1 MTTRTWTATN
11 GNFKWETASNWSGGM
26 TPQAGDD
33 VVLPSQSG
41 GPYTVDLSSA
51 TPKLNSLAIGN
62 DASLNNNTNAVTLVL
77 DAGASLTTTG
87 AISIALYGTIEGQ
100 GSINAGGGFNI
111 VNAGAG
117 TPHILAGT
125 AHAGGALDLTGA
137 IAYGI
142 ALGFANTSKATTLK
156 LESANSFSSIAIT
169 AKNQTLELGASANVT
184 FNSLESIAGGSIVL
198 DGSTLTA
205 ANGVALS
212 SSAALTGTG
221 IVQGNITGQGAITAS
236 GGTLTLTQ
244 AVGNDASGQTSL
256 VIGSGSTL
264 LLTSAYGIGASGS
277 VEPTLT
283 FQGTG
288 DIFQASNIYIG
299 NIYIGT
305 ITGFAAGDYIKLGSF
320 GSGDKLVYS
329 ASAPNQ
335 IKITDAGGYNSQTFT
350 FASSTVA
357 SQVQLSQQTVNGQ
370 TIDLLT
376 ICFMSGTM
384 IRTAAGEVPVESL
397 ERGDLVLTAE
407 GEARPVVWI
416 GRQTIASRF
425 ANPLRNWPIRVAA
438 GAIADNVP
446 CRDLL
451 VSPEHAL
458 LVGDILVHA
467 GALVNGT
474 TIRRESHVP
483 ETFVYYHVELDDHSL
498 ILAENVPAETFVDN
512 VDRRHFDNW
521 AEHQEMFPDG
531 RAIEE
536 LPFPRAK
543 ARRQV
548 PMAMRRALEARAAAL
563 FHGVAAAKAR

>member
-51 TPKLNSLAIGN
+51 TPKLNSLTIGN

-236 GGTLTLTQ
+236 GGAWNAAIVAEVASWGPTTLTARGLGAYIATATAQ
-244 AVGNDASGQTSL
+244 GNMAHVVLGVAVMSGFVVL
-256 VIGSGSTL
+256 FNRL
-264 LLTSAYGIGASGS
+264 LWRPMYEYAARR
-277 VEPTLT
+277 LT
-283 FQGTG
+283 F
-288 DIFQASNIYIG
+288 
-299 NIYIGT
+299 
-305 ITGFAAGDYIKLGSF
+305 
-320 GSGDKLVYS
+320 
-329 ASAPNQ
+329 
-335 IKITDAGGYNSQTFT
+335 
-350 FASSTVA
+350 
-357 SQVQLSQQTVNGQ
+357 
-370 TIDLLT
+370 
-376 ICFMSGTM
+376 
-384 IRTAAGEVPVESL
+384 
-397 ERGDLVLTAE
+397 
-407 GEARPVVWI
+407 
-416 GRQTIASRF
+416 
-425 ANPLRNWPIRVAA
+425 
-438 GAIADNVP
+438 
-446 CRDLL
+446 
-451 VSPEHAL
+451 
-458 LVGDILVHA
+458 
-467 GALVNGT
+467 
-474 TIRRESHVP
+474 
-483 ETFVYYHVELDDHSL
+483 
-498 ILAENVPAETFVDN
+498 
-512 VDRRHFDNW
+512 
-521 AEHQEMFPDG
+521 
-531 RAIEE
+531 
-536 LPFPRAK
+536 
-543 ARRQV
+543 
-548 PMAMRRALEARAAAL
+548 
-563 FHGVAAAKAR
+563 